1 MAESSKPTPSPK
13 IDSKAAQPKSSVVSR
28 LGRGLGALIP
38 AAPGLQV
45 PFSGRGVG
53 GQIGGGTSASS
64 SSSSKDS
71 LAIAGVAGTSG
82 STSPSSSAGT
92 QSATRVGRTA
102 TAAGIETKA
111 KIGQMPSSQG
121 RAGDAGQG
129 DSPTTAATAKSS
141 GAGTMAARGIQTFEA
156 APEPL
161 GRATAQ
167 AVLGA
172 SERSTGNT
180 VGIGEAVQEI
190 QISLIA
196 RNTRQPR
203 ERFDDRAI
211 AQLADSIG
219 LHGLLQP
226 ITVRK
231 LSSPRGGKTFE
242 LIAGERRLKA
252 FEVLKRSAIP
262 ALVRVADDSQSA
274 TLALIENIQRED
286 LNPMERAKGL
296 ERLIGEFGWTQ
307 QQAGERVGLDRATV
321 ANLLRLTELDSFT
334 ASCVRD
340 GRLSQ
345 GHAKALLAIDNPQ
358 IRRSLAE
365 RALHDEWSVRH
376 LEREVQRAKGT
387 PGSGLASVAQPPR
400 RASVPITDLE
410 RRLGAFLGTK
420 IAIRKG
426 RKSGSGSMTI
436 KFFSLDQFDGI
447 LNRLGFDPNN
457 LSD

>member
-38 AAPGLQV
+38 AAPGLQM
-45 PFSGRGVG
+45 PFSGRGVS

-64 SSSSKDS
+64 NSSSSDS
-71 LAIAGVAGTSG
+71 VAIASAAGTSD

-92 QSATRVGRTA
+92 QSANSLGRTA
-102 TAAGIETKA
+102 TGAGIETKA
-111 KIGQMPSSQG
+111 KIGQTPSSQG
-121 RAGDAGQG
+121 RADDVGQG
-129 DSPTTAATAKSS
+129 DSPTTATTAKSQ
-141 GAGTMAARGIQTFEA
+141 GAGTAARGIQTFEA

-161 GRATAQ
+161 ERANAQ

-203 ERFDDRAI
+203 ERFDGRAI

-231 LSSPRGGKTFE
+231 LSSQRGGKTFE

-307 QQAGERVGLDRATV
+307 QQAGERVGFDRATV
-321 ANLLRLTELDSFT
+321 ANLLRLNDLDSFT

-358 IRRSLAE
+358 IRRSIAE

-376 LEREVQRAKGT
+376 LEREVQRKKGP
-387 PGSGLASVAQPPR
+387 PGVGLASAALPPR
-400 RASVPITDLE
+400 RTSVPITDLE